1 MNTSTLTLFEH
12 QSVDYPWAASDLAA
26 IEQLNA
32 SFGADLLR
40 AGVSRHG
47 RKELRAGHHVG
58 VVYLHHQVI
67 QILPKIHRSHGTT
80 APIAEASRNL
90 LYLLSY
96 AEDLPIREFSTA
108 HLAEQGSN
116 WFELLTYLFA
126 SHLTAEWQRGPFKQ
140 YQSLDDNLPLLKG
153 QWRIGEQLRRP
164 DRRHHFAVRYDEF
177 TVDNELNQIFRF
189 VVESLCKLTR
199 SPDNQ
204 RRLGHLRQL
213 MAEVSLLPTITVAAA
228 DRSLLNRL
236 NRPYAPLLN
245 LARLFLAHSA
255 VQWQHGQLESYAF
268 VFDMNRL
275 FEAFVTGFIQR
286 HRYAILPPALTD
298 ATLHLQGGPI
308 AHHLATTQSG
318 GRTHQVFRLEPD
330 LLLCH
335 GTHTLLL
342 LDVKYKVLDARE
354 RRLGISQADL
364 YQMVAYAER
373 YATQRVLLVYP
384 QTADMDLPVH
394 RHFELQHAPR
404 TIAVCTLDIC
414 QDLGTP
420 AAQQALIEQLRS
432 LFTYPQEQPK

>member
-12 QSVDYPWAASDLAA
+12 QAIDYAWTDVDLVA
-26 IEQLNA
+26 IEQINA
-32 SFGADLLR
+32 SFGAEILR
-40 AGVSRHG
+40 AGVSRQG
-47 RKELRAGHHVG
+47 RKALRAGHHVG
-58 VVYLHHQVI
+58 VVYLRNQVI
-67 QILPKIHRSHGTT
+67 QILPKIHHSHGPT

-90 LYLLSY
+90 LYLLGY

-108 HLAEQGSN
+108 HLADHGSD

-126 SHLTAEWQRGPFKQ
+126 SHLTAEWQRGPFKH
-140 YQSLDDNLPLLKG
+140 YQQIDDNLPLLKG

-164 DRRHHFAVRYDEF
+164 ERRHHFAVRYDEF
-177 TVDNELNQIFRF
+177 TVDNQLNQIFRF

-204 RRLGHLRQL
+204 RRLGHLRQF
-213 MAEVSLLPTITVAAA
+213 MAEVSLLPTLPAAA
-228 DRSLLNRL
+228 ATPALINRL

-245 LARLFLAHSA
+245 LARLFLAHSS

-286 HRYAILPPALTD
+286 HRQAILPPALTD
-298 ATLHLQGGPI
+298 AALHLQGGPI
-308 AHHLATTQSG
+308 AHHLATTHSA

-330 LLLCH
+330 LLLCN
-335 GTHTLLL
+335 GAYTLLL
-342 LDVKYKVLDARE
+342 LDVKYKVLDPRE
-354 RRLGISQADL
+354 RRLGISQGDL

-384 QTADMDLPVH
+384 QTADMGFPLH
-394 RHFELQHAPR
+394 RHFLLQHAPR

-420 AAQQALIEQLRS
+420 AAQQTLIEQLRA
-432 LFTYPQEQPK
+432 LFAYPQEQPK

>member
-1 MNTSTLTLFEH
+1 MVPATLTLFEH
-12 QSVDYPWAASDLAA
+12 QSIDYPWIDADLAA
-26 IEQLNA
+26 MEHLNA
-32 SFGADLLR
+32 AFGAEILR
-40 AGVSRHG
+40 AGISRQG
-47 RKELRAGHHVG
+47 RKTLHAGHHVG
-58 VVYLHHQVI
+58 VVYLRNQVV
-67 QILPKIHRSHGTT
+67 QILPKIHRSHGPT

-96 AEDLPIREFSTA
+96 TEELPIREYNTV
-108 HLAEQGSN
+108 HLAERGSD

-126 SHLTAEWQRGPFKQ
+126 SHLTAEWQRGPFKH
-140 YQSLDDNLPLLKG
+140 YQQLDDNLPLLKG

-177 TVDNELNQIFRF
+177 TVDNQLNQIFRF

-199 SPDNQ
+199 NPDNQ
-204 RRLGHLRQL
+204 RRLAHLRQL
-213 MAEVSLLPTITVAAA
+213 MAGVSLLPTITVAAA
-228 DRSLLNRL
+228 DQSLINRL
-236 NRPYAPLLN
+236 NRRYAPLLN

-255 VQWQHGQLESYAF
+255 VQWQHGRLESYAF

-286 HRYAILPPALTD
+286 HRHAILPPTLAD
-298 ATLHLQGGPI
+298 AALHLQSGPTS
-308 AHHLATTQSG
+308 HHLATTHSAG
-318 GRTHQVFRLEPD
+318 HTHQVFRLEPD
-330 LLLCH
+330 LLLYH
-335 GTHTLLL
+335 GAHTLLL
-342 LDVKYKVLDARE
+342 LDVKYKVLDSRD

-384 QTADMDLPVH
+384 QTADMDFPVY
-394 RHFELQHAPR
+394 RHFALQHAPR

-414 QDLGTP
+414 QDLSKP
-420 AAQQALIEQLRS
+420 AAQQTLIEQLRA

>member
-1 MNTSTLTLFEH
+1 MVPATLTLFEH
-12 QSVDYPWAASDLAA
+12 QSVDYPWTDKDLAA

-32 SFGADLLR
+32 SFGAEILR
-40 AGVSRHG
+40 AGVSRQG
-47 RKELRAGHHVG
+47 RKALRAGHYVG
-58 VVYLHHQVI
+58 VVYLRNQVI
-67 QILPKIHRSHGTT
+67 QILPKIHRSHGST
-80 APIAEASRNL
+80 AAMMEASRNL
-90 LYLLSY
+90 LYLLGY

-108 HLAEQGSN
+108 HLAEHGSN

-126 SHLTAEWQRGPFKQ
+126 SHLTAEWQRGPFKH
-140 YQSLDDNLPLLKG
+140 YQQIDDNLPLLKG

-189 VVESLCKLTR
+189 VVESLCKLTH

-204 RRLGHLRQL
+204 RRLGHLRHL
-213 MAEVSLLPTITVAAA
+213 MADVSLLPIITATAAA
-228 DRSLLNRL
+228 QTLINRL
-236 NRPYAPLLN
+236 NRPYAPLLS
-245 LARLFLAHSA
+245 LARLFLTHSA

-286 HRYAILPPALTD
+286 HRYAIFPPALTD
-298 ATLHLQGGPI
+298 AALHLQGGPI
-308 AHHLATTQSG
+308 AHYLATTQSAEH
-318 GRTHQVFRLEPD
+318 TQPVFRVEPD

-335 GTHTLLL
+335 GAHTLLL
-342 LDVKYKVLDARE
+342 LDVKYKVLDPRDP
-354 RRLGISQADL
+354 RLGISQGDL

-384 QTADMDLPVH
+384 QTADMDRPVH

-420 AAQQALIEQLRS
+420 AAQQALIEQLRA
-432 LFTYPQEQPK
+432 LFTYP